1 MEEHLALQSS
11 AWIGE
16 SFVHDAQALGF
27 IIQEYG
33 EGIGMLP
40 MRVRMVFY
48 IFLSVLLGSSSPTQS
63 LNLSLK
69 TIT

>member
-1 MEEHLALQSS
+1 MWSS

-16 SFVHDAQALGF
+16 SFEYDAQALGF
-27 IIQEYG
+27 IYKNG
-33 EGIGMLP
+33 EGTGMLP
-40 MRVRMVFY
+40 VRVRMAFY

-69 TIT
+69 TVT